1 MPLTEKE
8 YSKKLRTITNLAWD
22 MDKFRLGIQ
31 CRTTNP
37 NPYCVKELDEAIVSM
52 KALLI
57 QFKTHNVDSDGR
69 DLNQDDRWWVPDI
82 EKSHTQVMKETIE
95 SARGR

>member
-1 MPLTEKE
+1 MRLNSYTTFSTQTG
-8 YSKKLRTITNLAWD
+8 YTAWD

-37 NPYCVKELDEAIVSM
+37 NPYCEKELDEAIVSM

-57 QFKTHNVDSDGR
+57 QFKTR
-69 DLNQDDRWWVPDI
+69 
-82 EKSHTQVMKETIE
+82 
-95 SARGR
+95 

>member
-37 NPYCVKELDEAIVSM
+37 NPYCEKELDEAIVSM

-82 EKSHTQVMKETIE
+82 EKEHNPQKIIE
-95 SARGR
+95 EARRR